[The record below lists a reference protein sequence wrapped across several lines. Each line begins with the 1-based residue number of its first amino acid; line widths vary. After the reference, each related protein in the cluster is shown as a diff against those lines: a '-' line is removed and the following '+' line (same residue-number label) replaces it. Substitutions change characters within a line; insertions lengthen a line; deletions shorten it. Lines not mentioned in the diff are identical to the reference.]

1 MSIFADRRARFMQ
14 RMEGGVAV
22 IRSHPIALRNG
33 GTEYPYRA
41 DSTFWY
47 LTGFTEP
54 DAIAVLAPGHPEHRF
69 ILFVNPKDPAKE
81 VWTGRRAGVEG
92 AVRDFE
98 ADAAFALSEL
108 DAVLPRYLEGAPQL
122 YYALGSSPEFDQ
134 RVLGWIQAVQA
145 KARQGILAPDTL
157 VDPARI
163 ANEMRL
169 IKGPEE
175 IALMKRS
182 AEIAAEAHRQ
192 AMIVARPDMYEYELQ
207 ATIEY
212 SFRKLGAQAPS
223 YGTIC
228 GSGPNG
234 CILHYTA
241 NERRMGARDL
251 VLIDAGCELDGY
263 ASDITRTFPVSGIF
277 SREQRALYEVV
288 LAAQK
293 AAIATVASHPSFQ
306 AVHDVAVRRLTE
318 GLIALGL
325 LSGPLEQALEAE
337 AYKPFYMHRTGHWLG
352 MDVHDVGNYRADGEW
367 RRIEPGMVLTV
378 EPGLYIP
385 EGAKVDSRWYDIGIR
400 IEDDVLVTETG
411 CDVLSSGVP
420 KEIEEIEAL
429 MRAGALAGAR

>member
-22 IRSHPIALRNG
+22 IPTHSITLRNG

-54 DAIAVLAPGHPEHRF
+54 DAVAVLAPDHPEHRF

-92 AVRDFE
+92 AVRDFG
-98 ADAAFALSEL
+98 ADAAFTLSEM
-108 DAVLPRYLEGAPQL
+108 DAVLPGYLEDAPHL
-122 YYALGSSPEFDQ
+122 YYALGGSSEFDQ
-134 RVLGWIQAVQA
+134 RVQGWLRTVQA
-145 KARQGILAPDTL
+145 KARQGILAPDTTI
-157 VDPARI
+157 DPARI
-163 ANEMRL
+163 AHEMRL
-169 IKGPEE
+169 VKGPEE
-175 IALMKRS
+175 IAVMKRS
-182 AEIAAEAHRQ
+182 ADIAAEAHRQ
-192 AMIVARPDMYEYELQ
+192 AMVVARPGMYEYELQ

-212 SFRKLGAQAPS
+212 TFRKLGAQFPS

-228 GSGPNG
+228 GAGPNG
-234 CILHYTA
+234 CVLHYTA
-241 NERRMGARDL
+241 NDRRIESRDL

-263 ASDITRTFPVSGIF
+263 ASDITRTFPASGSF
-277 SREQRALYEVV
+277 SKEQRAVYEVV
-288 LAAQK
+288 LDAQK
-293 AAIATVASHPSFQ
+293 AAIATVAPRATFQ

-318 GLIALGL
+318 GLIALGIL
-325 LSGPLEQALEAE
+325 AGPLEQALESE

-352 MDVHDVGNYRADGEW
+352 MDVHDVGNYRKDGDW
-367 RRIEPGMVLTV
+367 RRLEPGMVLTV

-385 EGAKVDSRWYDIGIR
+385 DGAKADPRWYDIGIR

-411 CDVLSSGVP
+411 CEVLSAAVP

-429 MRAGALAGAR
+429 MRSSALAAAR